1 MWFFR
6 SSSDSIVVWI
16 IGSLYCFSEWL
27 LVDPYPATVDLN
39 LIHRT
44 WSARRLPCRQ
54 VNQHTVKLDCFLL
67 THSFFAFVSFY
78 GTAFTEW
85 LPVVYCYSFMRNS
98 TGNSRLLIKNSS
110 ILILSCLCGCAT
122 AQPLRRIG
130 TVRSRVCSVAE
141 WDDPVEVVGSF
152 FSINLS

>member
-1 MWFFR
+1 MLL
-6 SSSDSIVVWI
+6 SLIVSCWLTL
-16 IGSLYCFSEWL
+16 SLPLSL
-27 LVDPYPATVDLN
+27 
-39 LIHRT
+39 
-44 WSARRLPCRQ
+44 
-54 VNQHTVKLDCFLL
+54 
-67 THSFFAFVSFY
+67 FY

-141 WDDPVEVVGSF
+141 WDEPVEVVGSF
-152 FSINLS
+152 FSINLSWVIYMVWFISSRSQSYVCRPHEEDKANWWRWCKWCWCKWAICLKKQNLRA